1 MEMDLSKTG
10 YEMFFKDYQIHA
22 LQYLWRVGG
31 GISRDVWLQVN
42 TKLEGSISR
51 PSISRASII
60 NYLNDMVDNG
70 ILRYEERTGKG
81 GHHRVYSHNYDEPQL
96 REHLAAHVMNKL
108 LKEFPEE
115 TRKAIETT

>member
-1 MEMDLSKTG
+1 MDLSKNG

-22 LQYLWRVGG
+22 LQYLWSVGG

-42 TKLEGSISR
+42 TRLEGSISR

-81 GHHRVYSHNYDEPQL
+81 GHHRIYYHNYNESQL
-96 REHLAAHVMNKL
+96 REYLASKIITKL
-108 LKEFPEE
+108 LREFPEE
-115 TRKAIETT
+115 TRKAVNELK